1 MGPGHAFS
9 SAAAIFRLPPACVT
23 DIMKALT
30 DSPVRHTCGKKKG
43 WDIMELS
50 ALQNGSDIRGVAVD
64 AKNGQPVNLTREAV
78 VPIARAFAR
87 WLKQRT
93 GKEQVRVAVGRDSRI
108 SGPAISGWALEGL
121 GAEGALCTNFALAS
135 TPAMFMCTVMGA
147 QPFDGAV
154 MVTASHLP
162 YNRNGLKFFTSAGGL
177 EGSDIKAILAQAQLI
192 TPQAAPQAQQVQQQD
207 FMSVYAAHLAS
218 LIRDGVKAK
227 DYLHP
232 LAGLHIVVDAG
243 NGAGGFFAE
252 KVLAP
257 LGADISGSRYLAP
270 DGMFPNLSLIHISE
284 PTRH

>member
-177 EGSDIKAILAQAQLI
+177 EAVSYTHLDVYKRQELRRNIAFAQRTKTLYRARGGLSIEKCGAKA
-192 TPQAAPQAQQVQQQD
+192 
-207 FMSVYAAHLAS
+207 
-218 LIRDGVKAK
+218 R
-227 DYLHP
+227 
-232 LAGLHIVVDAG
+232 
-243 NGAGGFFAE
+243 
-252 KVLAP
+252 
-257 LGADISGSRYLAP
+257 
-270 DGMFPNLSLIHISE
+270 
-284 PTRH
+284 

>member
-50 ALQNGSDIRGVAVD
+50 ALQNGSDIRGVAMD

-93 GKEQVRVAVGRDSRI
+93 GKEQVRAAVGRDSRI

-121 GAEGALCTNFALAS
+121 GAEGALCTDFALAS
-135 TPAMFMCTVMGA
+135 TPAMFMCTVLGA

-162 YNRNGLKFFTSAGGL
+162 YNRNG
-177 EGSDIKAILAQAQLI
+177 
-192 TPQAAPQAQQVQQQD
+192 
-207 FMSVYAAHLAS
+207 
-218 LIRDGVKAK
+218 R
-227 DYLHP
+227 
-232 LAGLHIVVDAG
+232 
-243 NGAGGFFAE
+243 
-252 KVLAP
+252 
-257 LGADISGSRYLAP
+257 
-270 DGMFPNLSLIHISE
+270 LSLIHI
-284 PTRH
+284 